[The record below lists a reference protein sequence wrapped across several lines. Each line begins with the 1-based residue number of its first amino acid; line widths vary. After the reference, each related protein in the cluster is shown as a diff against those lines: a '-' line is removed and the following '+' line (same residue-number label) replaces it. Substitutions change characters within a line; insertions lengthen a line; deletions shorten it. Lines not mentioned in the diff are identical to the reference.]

1 MAHILV
7 VDDSPGVSSLLALA
21 LRTDEKKHKIEIAST
36 GEEALRMA
44 RTWLPELILLDV
56 NLPDLSGFE
65 VAERLQAEE
74 ATRLIPII
82 FVTARGDIDDRV
94 QGLDLG
100 ANYVVKP
107 FAVPELLARV
117 RVALRLHPPKP
128 E

>member
-1 MAHILV
+1 MANILV
-7 VDDSPGVSSLLALA
+7 VDDSPGISSLLALA

-36 GEEALRMA
+36 GEGALHLA
-44 RTWLPELILLDV
+44 KSWLPDLILLDV
-56 NLPDLSGFE
+56 NLPDLTGFE
-65 VAERLQAEE
+65 VAEQLQADE

-82 FVTARGDIDDRV
+82 FVTARSDIDDRV
-94 QGLDLG
+94 HGLDLG

-117 RVALRLHPPKP
+117 RVALRLQPPKG